1 MTAAARVT
9 PHQAQPAR
17 RPHDLKVR
25 RMDFEFSEDIPEYW
39 FDNDPFKTLLLSAMS
54 GGFPEG
60 ERFFI
65 DSVRHF
71 QDRISDPALKE
82 AIRAFIGQEGHHS
95 KEHKT
100 LNDFLT
106 RRGLPI
112 DKIDRNVGKFMGWMR
127 KNLSPERQ
135 LAHTVAV
142 EHFTAILSECY
153 MLNPDVLG
161 TMDPRMAT
169 IWAWHA
175 VEEAEHK
182 AVAFDVYKQT
192 VNDEWIRLS
201 EMAAVTLLF
210 VGFTSY
216 DVYRLLRRKGLT
228 GDWRMWLRS
237 LNEMWG
243 VPGHFRKMIPA
254 YLSFYRRDFH
264 PDDIDASAR
273 LARIKTEFLGAKA

>member
-9 PHQAQPAR
+9 PSQALPAR

-25 RMDFEFSEDIPEYW
+25 RMDFEFSDDIPAFW
-39 FDNDPFKTLLLSAMS
+39 FDNDPLKTLLLSAMS

-71 QDRISDPALKE
+71 QDRVSDPALKE

-112 DKIDRNVGKFMGWMR
+112 DKIDRNVGKFMTWMR
-127 KNLSPERQ
+127 QNLSPERQ

-142 EHFTAILSECY
+142 EHFTAILSELY
-153 MLNPDVLG
+153 MLEPG
-161 TMDPRMAT
+161 TLDRMDPRMAT

-182 AVAFDVYKQT
+182 AVAFDVYKAT
-192 VNDEWIRLS
+192 VDDEWIRLT

-210 VGFTSY
+210 VGFTAY
-216 DVYRLLRRKGLT
+216 DVYRLLRRSGHA
-228 GDWRMWLRS
+228 GDLKMWLRG
-237 LNEMWG
+237 LNEFWG
-243 VPGHFRKMIPA
+243 VPGHFRRMIPA

-264 PDDIDASAR
+264 PDDIDASAQ
-273 LARIKTEFLGAKA
+273 LARIKARFLGARA

>member
-1 MTAAARVT
+1 MTAAVRVT
-9 PHQAQPAR
+9 PNQAQPAR

-25 RMDFEFSEDIPEYW
+25 RMDFEFSEDIPEFW
-39 FDNDPFKTLLLSAMS
+39 FDNDPLKTLLLSAMS

-71 QDRISDPALKE
+71 QDRVTDPALRE

-100 LNDFLT
+100 LNDFFT

-112 DKIDRNVGKFMGWMR
+112 DKIDRNVGIFMSWMR

-142 EHFTAILSECY
+142 EHFTAILSELY
-153 MLNPDVLG
+153 MLNPETLAR
-161 TMDPRMAT
+161 MDPRMAT

-182 AVAFDVYKQT
+182 AVAFDVYKAT
-192 VNDEWIRLS
+192 VNDEWIRVT
-201 EMAAVTLLF
+201 EMMAVTLLF

-216 DVYRLLRRKGLT
+216 DVWRLLRRT
-228 GDWRMWLRS
+228 GHAGDLKMWARG

-254 YLSFYRRDFH
+254 YLSFYRRGFH
-264 PDDIDASAR
+264 PDDIDATAK
-273 LARIKTEFLGAKA
+273 LAGIKRQFLGAKA

>member
-1 MTAAARVT
+1 MTAAAHVQTRRA
-9 PHQAQPAR
+9 QAAA

-25 RMDFEFSEDIPEYW
+25 RMDFEFSDDIPEFW
-39 FDNDPFKTLLLSAMS
+39 FDNDPFKTLLLAAMS

-71 QDRISDPALKE
+71 QDRVTDPGLRE

-100 LNDFLT
+100 LNDFFT

-112 DKIDRNVGKFMGWMR
+112 DKIDRNVGKFMTWMR
-127 KNLSPERQ
+127 DNLSPERQ

-142 EHFTAILSECY
+142 EHFTAILSELY
-153 MLNPDVLG
+153 ILNGDALRS
-161 TMDPRMAT
+161 MDPRMAT

-182 AVAFDVYKQT
+182 AVAFDVYKAT
-192 VNDEWIRLS
+192 VNDEWIRVS
-201 EMAAVTLLF
+201 EMALVTLLF
-210 VGFTSY
+210 VGFTAY
-216 DVYRLLRRKGLT
+216 DVYRLLRRT
-228 GDWRMWLRS
+228 GHVRDWRMWLRS
-237 LNEMWG
+237 SNEMWG

-254 YLSFYRRDFH
+254 YLSFYRRSFH
-264 PDDIDASAR
+264 PNDIDASVK
-273 LARIKTEFLGAKA
+273 LARIKAEFLGSKA